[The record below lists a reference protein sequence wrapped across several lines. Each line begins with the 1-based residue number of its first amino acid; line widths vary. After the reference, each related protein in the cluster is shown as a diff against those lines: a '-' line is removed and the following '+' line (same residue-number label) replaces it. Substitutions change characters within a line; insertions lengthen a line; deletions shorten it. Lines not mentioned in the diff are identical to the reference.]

1 MGFLRATKLVALA
14 FIIGFIAFKP
24 GESPDFA
31 NAGGAGGPVPGTEVP
46 IDSGVPDTGIPDS
59 TGPSTGTDIPS
70 DSGGSS
76 GGSGGTTDGSGLSG
90 GSGKNLTCNR
100 SGNGGAT
107 DVGVTASEI
116 KLASTVVQ
124 SGPGS
129 SFLGDSPTG
138 MSAVVRKINSQ
149 GGICGR
155 LLKLQLVDDGW
166 DAARGLG
173 FIKTFIAEKNF
184 ALPVVPSSEGL
195 TAAISAGEI
204 RKAGIPVIGTDGML
218 KQQYEDPWVWPVAT
232 ATVSTM
238 RIIAKHAYS
247 KGARCFGIV
256 WDTRYKFGKE
266 GEQAFVEFVK
276 KLPGAKVCGN
286 QGILPAR
293 ASYSSE
299 IQSFNSSCSGKCD
312 AVALLLEP
320 QTALTWING
329 RPEMGDIT
337 SGAQPLF
344 NETFARNCGEKCS
357 GMLVWT
363 GYNPPIGALESRPG
377 VREYVNDVRSVSPTV
392 DVKNQFLEGAYLGMT
407 VFVEAL
413 KAVGPELTRA
423 RLAAVMNSKTFQHDI
438 AQKLSWT
445 TGNRNAN
452 CSAQAFR
459 LVTAQGSFAD
469 FANEQTGFIKDPT
482 C

>member
-1 MGFLRATKLVALA
+1 MVGLLRATKLVALA

-31 NAGGAGGPVPGTEVP
+31 NAGGPGGPVNSGPATPGDPSDPGVP
-46 IDSGVPDTGIPDS
+46 PVDSGPITTDPGPG
-59 TGPSTGTDIPS
+59 GPSAPGPR
-70 DSGGSS
+70 GPAGP
-76 GGSGGTTDGSGLSG
+76 GLTKG
-90 GSGKNLTCNR
+90 LTCDR
-100 SGNGGAT
+100 AGNGGPT
-107 DVGVTASEI
+107 DLGVTDSEI

-129 SFLGDSPTG
+129 SFLGESPTG

-173 FIKTFIAEKNF
+173 YIKTFIAEKNF

-204 RKAGIPVIGTDGML
+204 RKAGIPVVGTDGML
-218 KQQYEDPWVWPVAT
+218 KQQYEDQWVWPVAT

-238 RIIAKHAYS
+238 RIIAKHAYA

-256 WDTRYKFGKE
+256 WDTRYRFGKE
-266 GEQAFVEFVK
+266 GEQAFVKYVNS
-276 KLPGAKVCGN
+276 LPGAKVCGN

-299 IQSFNSSCSGKCD
+299 IQSFNSSCAGKCD

-329 RPEMGDIT
+329 RPEMGQIT
-337 SGAQPLF
+337 SGAQTLF
-344 NETFARNCGEKCS
+344 NDSFARNCGEKCA
-357 GMLVWT
+357 GMLMWT
-363 GYNPPIGALESRPG
+363 GYNPPIGNLASRPG
-377 VREYVNDVRSVSPTV
+377 VREYVNDVRSISPTV
-392 DVKNQFLEGAYLGMT
+392 DVTNQFLEGAYLGMT

-423 RLAAVMNSKTFQHDI
+423 RLAAVMNSKSFQNDI
-438 AQKLSWT
+438 AQKLAWT
-445 TGNRNAN
+445 SGNRNAN

-459 LVTAQGSFAD
+459 VVTAQGSFAD
-469 FANEQTGFIKDPT
+469 FANEQTGFIKDPG